1 MTSWSWKIGR
11 VAGIPIYVHWTF
23 LILLGWILFA
33 GLSAGKTVPDAMI
46 EVGFVLSI
54 FGCVVLHELGHAL
67 VAKRFGVQTSDITLL
82 PIGGVARLQRIPDRP
97 VEELLVAVAGPLVN
111 VVIVALLYAI
121 GIRFQ
126 VVATDQ
132 EVLLKGGFL
141 GRLMLVNVFLV
152 AFNILPAFPMDGGRV
167 LRALLAMTMDYGRA
181 TRIAAGVGQLMA
193 LLFAFVGLQYN
204 PLLILIALFV
214 WIGAQAEA
222 SQVQERLELSGV
234 PVREAMLTD
243 FQSLT
248 PGDTLGQ
255 AVELLLAGS
264 QHDFPVMQ
272 DDQISG
278 VLTRE
283 ALMQGLMQAGQGAT
297 VGAYLV
303 ENVGQVE
310 ADSLLVPAVNLLREA
325 GAPCL
330 QVVEGS
336 RTVGLLTLENIGE
349 YLMVKTALGGRR
361 PVAAAGV
368 SGGGHRGS
376 S

>member
-11 VAGIPIYVHWTF
+11 IAGIPIYMHWTF

-33 GLSAGKTVPDAMI
+33 GLSAGKPLDAALI
-46 EVGFVLSI
+46 EVGFVLSL

-67 VAKRFGVQTSDITLL
+67 MARRFGVQTSDITLL

-97 VEELLVAVAGPLVN
+97 SEELLVAIAGPLVN
-111 VVIVALLYAI
+111 VVIVAILYAV
-121 GIRFQ
+121 GVRFHIT
-126 VVATDQ
+126 ATD
-132 EVLLKGGFL
+132 EAILLRGGFL

-181 TRIAAGVGQLMA
+181 TRIAAGVGQMMA
-193 LLFAFVGLQYN
+193 LVFAFIGLQYN

-234 PVREAMLTD
+234 PVHAAMLTD
-243 FQSLT
+243 FQTLA
-248 PGDTLGQ
+248 PDDTLGQ
-255 AVELLLAGS
+255 AIELLLAGS
-264 QHDFPVMQ
+264 QHEFPVMEG
-272 DDQISG
+272 DQIRG

-283 ALMQGLMQAGQGAT
+283 ALMQGLAHGGREAP
-297 VGAYLV
+297 VGPYQV

-310 ADSLLVPAVNLLREA
+310 ADSLLVPAIALLREA

-330 QVVEGS
+330 QVVDDG

-349 YLMVKTALGGRR
+349 YLMVKTALGGR
-361 PVAAAGV
+361 PPAAVAGA
-368 SGGGHRGS
+368 SRG
-376 S
+376 